1 LRAAKKRRERREKKP
16 AALCARLG
24 GHVALETRA
33 GGEIFACF
41 HGYAVALG
49 KFTPGAARRAQG
61 LRSGVP
67 LASFASSRRE
77 SDREIDLLV
86 RRLARRGLI
95 EYVLRRAKDTDL
107 VVVEPQ
113 VADYWPR
120 IAPLGNNDTLVL
132 SRFAYMR
139 RRGNDLVLESPRAG
153 ALLRI
158 CDPGIAA
165 ALAKLA
171 TPQKIRQL
179 RLQNGFPGIEFLALL
194 VDCQMLFKLDA
205 AKDDNLRAAE
215 GGDELALW
223 DFHDLLFHARSTEGR
238 HANPLGGTYPN
249 AGMIAPLPAI
259 RPSWPG
265 GKIDLRTLAG
275 PPSRE
280 TAQVTTLLR
289 RRHSTRSFDDKRPIT
304 LAELAQ
310 FLDGSAR
317 VLSQAA
323 TAADESAGIPAM
335 TYTARPY
342 PSAGASYE
350 LELYLAVKNCEGL
363 ARGFYHYDAGE
374 HALTLIDVP
383 DNASAALLTGAQ
395 YAMGADDTP
404 QLVIT
409 IAARFGRVSWKYSA
423 LAYSLILKDAG
434 VLLQTFYL
442 TAAAMGLGGCAIG
455 IANIDLFAKM
465 TGIDFYVEG
474 PLAQFAL
481 GRGAETAA
489 LSGEAKAGHNE
500 A

>member
-1 LRAAKKRRERREKKP
+1 MRAPKKRQARAKP

-24 GHVALETRA
+24 GHVTLETGA

-41 HGYAVALG
+41 HGYAVGLG
-49 KFTPGAARRAQG
+49 KFTPSAARRADDLRTG
-61 LRSGVP
+61 LP
-67 LASFASSRRE
+67 LKSFAVGRRE
-77 SDREIDLLV
+77 TDQEIDVLA
-86 RRLARRGLI
+86 RRLARRGLL
-95 EYVLRRAKDTDL
+95 EYVLRGAKDKDL
-107 VVVEPQ
+107 VIVEPQ

-120 IAPLGNNDTLVL
+120 TAPLGNNDTLVL

-153 ALLRI
+153 ALFRI

-171 TPQKIRQL
+171 TPQKIKQL
-179 RLQNGFPGIEFLALL
+179 RQENGFPGAEFLGLL
-194 VDCQMLFKLDA
+194 LDCQILFKLDA
-205 AKDDNLRAAE
+205 ATDGNLRAVE

-238 HANPLGGTYPN
+238 HANPLGGTYPH
-249 AGMIAPLPAI
+249 AGVIAPLPAI
-259 RPSWPG
+259 RPRWPG
-265 GKIDLRTLAG
+265 QKIDLRGFAA
-275 PPSRE
+275 PASE
-280 TAQVTTLLR
+280 EMSQVATLLR

-317 VLSQAA
+317 VLSQV
-323 TAADESAGIPAM
+323 TTPADPSAGIPALA
-335 TYTARPY
+335 YTMRPY
-342 PSAGASYE
+342 PSAGAIYE

-374 HALTLIDVP
+374 HALTLIDAP
-383 DNASAALLTGAQ
+383 DNALAALLSGAQ

-442 TAAAMGLGGCAIG
+442 MATAMGLGGCAIG

-465 TGIDFYVEG
+465 TGIDFHVEG

-481 GRGAETAA
+481 GRGAETAVP
-489 LSGEAKAGHNE
+489 SSDAKAGNNGT
-500 A
+500 

>member
-1 LRAAKKRRERREKKP
+1 LRAPKKRHARRARP

-24 GHVALETRA
+24 GHVTLEVRT

-41 HGYAVALG
+41 HGYALG
-49 KFTPGAARRAQG
+49 LGTFTASAARRAQDLRTG
-61 LRSGVP
+61 LS
-67 LASFASSRRE
+67 LASFASGRRGT
-77 SDREIDLLV
+77 DREIDVLV
-86 RRLARRGLI
+86 RRLARRGLL
-95 EYVLRRAKDTDL
+95 EYPLCRANGKDL

-113 VADYWPR
+113 MADYWPR
-120 IAPLGNNDTLVL
+120 SAPLGNNDTLVL

-139 RRGNDLVLESPRAG
+139 RRGNEVVLESPRAG

-165 ALAKLA
+165 ALAELS
-171 TPQKIRQL
+171 TPQKINRLRRQS
-179 RLQNGFPGIEFLALL
+179 GFPGIEFLALL
-194 VDCQMLFKLDA
+194 VDCQILFKLDA
-205 AKDDNLRAAE
+205 ATVDNLRSAE

-238 HANPLGGTYPN
+238 HANPLGGSYPH
-249 AGMIAPLPAI
+249 AGTIAPLPAI
-259 RPSWPG
+259 RPPWPG
-265 GKIDLRTLAG
+265 KKIDLRKLAA
-275 PPSRE
+275 PPAEEAFRL
-280 TAQVTTLLR
+280 AKFLR
-289 RRHSTRSFDDKRPIT
+289 QRRSTRSFDDKRPIT

-317 VLSQAA
+317 VLSQVT
-323 TAADESAGIPAM
+323 TAADPSAGLPAM
-335 TYTARPY
+335 TYTVRPY

-350 LELYLAVKNCEGL
+350 LELYLAVKACEGL
-363 ARGFYHYDAGE
+363 APGFYHYDTGE

-383 DNASAALLTGAQ
+383 DNALAALLTGAQ
-395 YAMGADDTP
+395 YAMGAEETP

-442 TAAAMGLGGCAIG
+442 MATAMGLGGCAIG

-481 GRGAETAA
+481 GRGVEIASPPRGA
-489 LSGEAKAGHNE
+489 
-500 A
+500 

>member
-1 LRAAKKRRERREKKP
+1 LRAPKKRRGRAKP
-16 AALCARLG
+16 AALCVRLG
-24 GHVALETRA
+24 GHVTLEVRA

-41 HGYAVALG
+41 HGYAVGLG
-49 KFTPGAARRAQG
+49 KFSPSAARRAQDLRTG
-61 LRSGVP
+61 LP
-67 LASFASSRRE
+67 LSSFASGRRE
-77 SDREIDLLV
+77 SDREIDVLI

-95 EYVLRRAKDTDL
+95 EYGLRRSGDKDL

-120 IAPLGNNDTLVL
+120 PAPLGNNDTLVL

-139 RRGNDLVLESPRAG
+139 RRGNELVLESPRAG
-153 ALLRI
+153 ALFRI

-165 ALAKLA
+165 ALAELS
-171 TPQKIRQL
+171 TPQKLKQL
-179 RLQNGFPGIEFLALL
+179 RQRHGFPGNEFLALL
-194 VDCQMLFKLDA
+194 VDCYILFKLDA
-205 AKDDNLRAAE
+205 ATGENLRSAE
-215 GGDELALW
+215 GDDDLALW
-223 DFHDLLFHARSTEGR
+223 DFHDFLFHARSTEGR

-249 AGMIAPLPAI
+249 AGLMTPLPAI
-259 RPSWPG
+259 RPRWPG
-265 GKIDLRTLAG
+265 QTIDLRAFAAPPAEETSQLA
-275 PPSRE
+275 
-280 TAQVTTLLR
+280 ALLR
-289 RRHSTRSFDDKRPIT
+289 QRHSTRSFDDKRPVT

-317 VLSQAA
+317 VVSQAI

-363 ARGFYHYDAGE
+363 APGFYHYDAGE
-374 HALTLIDVP
+374 HALTPIDVP
-383 DNASAALLTGAQ
+383 DNALAAVLTGAQ

-404 QLVIT
+404 QLLIT

-423 LAYSLILKDAG
+423 LAYSLVLKDAG

-442 TAAAMGLGGCAIG
+442 LATAMGLGGCAIG

-465 TGIDFYVEG
+465 SGLDIHVEG
-474 PLAQFAL
+474 PLGQFAL
-481 GRGAETAA
+481 GRGKEMVA
-489 LSGEAKAGHNE
+489 SSDEANASHNE
-500 A
+500 T

>member
-1 LRAAKKRRERREKKP
+1 M
-16 AALCARLG
+16 LCARLG
-24 GHVALETRA
+24 GHVTLETRA

-41 HGYAVALG
+41 HGYAVGLG
-49 KFTPGAARRAQG
+49 KFTPSAARRAQDLRTG
-61 LRSGVP
+61 LP
-67 LASFASSRRE
+67 LASFASGRRDT
-77 SDREIDLLV
+77 DREIDVLA

-95 EYVLRRAKDTDL
+95 EYGLRRTDNTDL

-120 IAPLGNNDTLVL
+120 SAPLGNNDTLVL

-139 RRGNDLVLESPRAG
+139 RRGNELVLESPRAG
-153 ALLRI
+153 ALFRI

-165 ALAKLA
+165 ALAKLS
-171 TPQKIRQL
+171 TPQKIKQL
-179 RLQNGFPGIEFLALL
+179 RSQNGFPGAEFLALL
-194 VDCQMLFKLDA
+194 LDCRILFKLGA
-205 AKDDNLRAAE
+205 ATDDNLRSAE
-215 GGDELALW
+215 GDDELALW

-238 HANPLGGTYPN
+238 HANPLGGTYPH

-259 RPSWPG
+259 RPRWPG
-265 GKIDLRTLAG
+265 KKIDLRSFAAPLSEEALKV
-275 PPSRE
+275 
-280 TAQVTTLLR
+280 ATLLR
-289 RRHSTRSFDDKRPIT
+289 QRHSTRSFDDKQQIT

-317 VLSQAA
+317 VLSQAT
-323 TAADESAGIPAM
+323 TAADPSEGIPALA
-335 TYTARPY
+335 YTMRPY

-363 ARGFYHYDAGE
+363 APGLYHYDAEE
-374 HALTLIDVP
+374 HALTPIAVP
-383 DNASAALLTGAQ
+383 DDALAAVLTGAQ

-442 TAAAMGLGGCAIG
+442 MATAMGLGGCAIG
-455 IANIDLFAKM
+455 IANIDVFAKM
-465 TGIDFYVEG
+465 TGLDFHVEG

-481 GRGAETAA
+481 GRA
-489 LSGEAKAGHNE
+489 LRRQ
-500 A
+500 

>member
-1 LRAAKKRRERREKKP
+1 LRAPKKRQAQAKP
-16 AALCARLG
+16 AAICARLS
-24 GHVALETRA
+24 GHVTLETRA

-41 HGYAVALG
+41 HGYAVGLG
-49 KFTPGAARRAQG
+49 KFSPGAARRAQDLRNG
-61 LRSGVP
+61 LS
-67 LASFASSRRE
+67 LASFTPRRGE
-77 SDREIDLLV
+77 TDRQIDVLI

-95 EYVLRRAKDTDL
+95 EYALRTDNNDL

-120 IAPLGNNDTLVL
+120 TAPLGNNDTLVL

-139 RRGNDLVLESPRAG
+139 RRGNELVLESPRAG

-165 ALAKLA
+165 AVAKLS
-171 TPQKIRQL
+171 TPQKIAELRQ
-179 RLQNGFPGIEFLALL
+179 QNGFPGTEFLALL
-194 VDCQMLFKLDA
+194 LDCQILFKPDA
-205 AKDDNLRAAE
+205 ATDANLRSAE
-215 GGDELALW
+215 GGGDVALW
-223 DFHDLLFHARSTEGR
+223 DFHDLLFHARSSEGR
-238 HANPLGGTYPN
+238 HANPLGGTYPH
-249 AGMIAPLPAI
+249 AGTIAPLPAI
-259 RPSWPG
+259 RPRWPG
-265 GKIDLRTLAG
+265 KQIDLRTFAA
-275 PPSRE
+275 PPAEE
-280 TAQVTTLLR
+280 TSQVATLLR

-310 FLDGSAR
+310 FLDGGAR
-317 VLSQAA
+317 VLSQAT
-323 TAADESAGIPAM
+323 TAADESEGIPAM

-350 LELYLAVKNCEGL
+350 LELYLAVKVCDGL
-363 ARGFYHYDAGE
+363 APGFYHYDAGE

-383 DNASAALLTGAQ
+383 DNALAALLTGAQ

-442 TAAAMGLGGCAIG
+442 LATAMRLGGCAIG

-465 TGIDFYVEG
+465 SGLDIHVEG
-474 PLAQFAL
+474 PLGQFAL
-481 GRGAETAA
+481 GRGKESAA
-489 LSGEAKAGHNE
+489 PSDATNAGRDGTS
-500 A
+500 